1 MVGGIWMIEYK
12 AKYIGPDAAEIRTGE
27 VYAAQDLECS
37 EKMIGVKD
45 RSGEWYAY
53 PRDLFVKVSD

>member
-1 MVGGIWMIEYK
+1 MTSYK
-12 AKYIGPDAAEIRTGE
+12 VKYIGPDAAEIRAGE
-27 VYAAQDLECS
+27 IYEAQDLQDS

-53 PRDLFVKVSD
+53 PRKYFELLSN

>member
-1 MVGGIWMIEYK
+1 MTEYK

-27 VYAAQDLECS
+27 VYVAQDLEGS

-53 PRDLFVKVSD
+53 PRNLFVRVSD

>member
-1 MVGGIWMIEYK
+1 MISYK
-12 AKYIGPDAAEIRTGE
+12 VKYIGPDAAEIRAVE
-27 VYAAQDLECS
+27 VYEAQDLQDS

-53 PRDLFVKVSD
+53 PKKYFEILGN